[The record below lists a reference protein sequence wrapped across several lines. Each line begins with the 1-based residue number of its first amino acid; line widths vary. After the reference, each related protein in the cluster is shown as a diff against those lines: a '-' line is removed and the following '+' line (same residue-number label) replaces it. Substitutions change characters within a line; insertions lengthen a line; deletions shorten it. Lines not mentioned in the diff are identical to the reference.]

1 MMFSSNARLGETR
14 VFLWSCLVLWAAV
27 SVPSVVAQNLWRGNI
42 IPQEVANSRGLE
54 RVWTNQIQ
62 INTARDRLSSLI
74 IDRGTIFT
82 VTENGA
88 IQATNAET
96 GVTLWSETINS
107 KGKFVQGLS
116 ASEFYVG
123 FTCGST
129 IYIFNRANGRMLLDS
144 DIPSIPANGLTLG
157 ENRAYVPSINGLVY
171 IYDLQPMGDPL
182 KEFGADEKTLL
193 SANDIRQ
200 RGQEFINSL
209 RLVRM
214 NKEPISIRAIGNL
227 SVSPVVTRCNDL
239 DEYVGWVTDIRLLTL
254 CDVDTSSVDEKYNVP
269 LLGDV
274 KSELGY
280 MPHDPKN
287 PNRSGLLFAGTNEG
301 FVYAVREMTGEVVW
315 RFPTGEEVHET
326 PIYVDKDVFI
336 ITAVSGMY
344 CVDALTGGDGESTEA
359 KWWSPNIKKF
369 VACSKNRVYAL
380 DDGKSMV
387 ILDRM
392 SGQKIT
398 SLPVMEFSHIM
409 TNTQNDRIYLG
420 TETGLIQ
427 CLREPTLE
435 NPIDF
440 AAPYIAARQYVPPSS
455 RLVEKKEEKKEK
467 TNFEDED
474 GFGLS
479 GDDED
484 DDADGGDDDSGF
496 DLGGFEDGDDAG
508 DDDDD
513 AGDDDAGD
521 DFGGF
526 GDDDDDAGDDD
537 AGFGGDDD
545 DDAGDDDAGF
555 GDDDI

>member
-1 MMFSSNARLGETR
+1 MKFSSNAYLGKNR
-14 VFLWSCLVLWAAV
+14 VFLWL
-27 SVPSVVAQNLWRGNI
+27 SVVVCAVVCGSSVQAQNLWRGNI

-62 INTARDRLSSLI
+62 INSARDRLASML
-74 IDRGTIFT
+74 IDRGVIFT

-88 IQATNAET
+88 IQATNSET

-107 KGKFVQGLS
+107 KGKLVQGLS

-123 FTCGST
+123 FTCGSV
-129 IYIFNRANGRMLLDS
+129 IYIFNRANGKMLLDS
-144 DIPSIPANGLTLG
+144 NIPSIPANGLALG

-182 KEFGADEKTLL
+182 KEFGADEKSLL
-193 SANDIRQ
+193 SANDVRR
-200 RGQEFINSL
+200 RGEEFINSL

-214 NKEPISIRAIGNL
+214 NKEPVSIRAIGNL
-227 SVSPVVTRCNDL
+227 SVSPVVTRCNNL
-239 DEYVGWVTDIRLLTL
+239 EEYVGWATDTRLLTL
-254 CDVDTSSVDEKYNVP
+254 CEVDGTIVDEKYNVT

-287 PNRSGLLFAGTNEG
+287 PNRSGLLFAGTSEG
-301 FVYAVREMTGEVVW
+301 FVYAVREMTGDVIW

-326 PIYVDKDVFI
+326 PIYVDKDLFI
-336 ITAVSGMY
+336 ITAVSGMF

-380 DDGKSMV
+380 DKGKSLV

-392 SGQKIT
+392 SGQRIT
-398 SLPVMEFSHIM
+398 NLPVMEFSHVM

-427 CLREPTLE
+427 CLRESALE
-435 NPIDF
+435 SPLDF
-440 AAPYIAARQYVPPSS
+440 SAPYIAARQYEPPSS
-455 RLVEKKEEKKEK
+455 RKVEAPEAKKEK
-467 TNFEDED
+467 TNFEDEE
-474 GFGLS
+474 GYGLAGDDDDDDEA
-479 GDDED
+479 GDDE
-484 DDADGGDDDSGF
+484 GGSGF
-496 DLGGFEDGDDAG
+496 DLGGEFGAEEESGDDDDDDMGDDDDDFGAG

-513 AGDDDAGD
+513 TGDDDTEDFGDDAAAEDDLFGDDDA
-521 DFGGF
+521 
-526 GDDDDDAGDDD
+526 AEE
-537 AGFGGDDD
+537 
-545 DDAGDDDAGF
+545 
-555 GDDDI
+555 